1 MSKSSL
7 ADLRARAA
15 TKPTSY
21 PTRILPDVCLD
32 QEATAKVQRLVA
44 EKNALEAES
53 RTTSALDDAA
63 TDGPPKKMGEGRPNP
78 RIAEL
83 DAEIEACWAEMRPSS
98 GELLLMGIDGGE
110 WLRWKDAHPPRK
122 DNQTDDLLTFGM
134 CNAVDLAADLGRY
147 VKAWNGEE
155 LGPDDWSGWMSKRVS
170 SADQG
175 AAVRAVVEMHETRL
189 NVPKSQK
196 GSSATEPAETA

>member
-1 MSKSSL
+1 MTKSSL
-7 ADLRARAA
+7 ADLRAQAA
-15 TKPTSY
+15 KKPTSY
-21 PTRILPDVCLD
+21 PTRVLPDVCLD

-44 EKNALEAES
+44 EKNELEAES
-53 RTTSALDDAA
+53 RSSLSAEDAA
-63 TDGPPKKMGEGRPNP
+63 DGPPKRVGEGPNP

-83 DAEIEACWAEMRPSS
+83 DAEIDACWNEMRPNS

-110 WLRWKDAHPPRK
+110 WLRWKDANPPREG
-122 DNQTDDLLTFGM
+122 NQSDELLTFGL
-134 CNAVDLAADLGRY
+134 CNAVALAADLGRY

-175 AAVRAVVEMHETRL
+175 AAVRAIVEMHETRL
-189 NVPKSQK
+189 NVPKERK
-196 GSSATEPAETA
+196 PSSVTVPDEIA